1 MRPFVVG
8 GLCDLLR
15 GRGLRARWADFVLT
29 PSAALLDV
37 RRENEAWFCAA
48 GERGVLPL
56 SVQ

>member
-1 MRPFVVG
+1 MVG

-15 GRGLRARWADFVLT
+15 GRGLRARLADFVLT